1 MQRFSKDNFLAEMV
15 ELLNYFVNV
24 NVTSSY
30 VLNEISID
38 LVAMVQSRIGK
49 HATLLPTSRKKKIN
63 TKTMG
68 NKVNYCFYSSQTK
81 TLYIS
86 VFAWL

>member
-30 VLNEISID
+30 VLNEIFID
-38 LVAMVQSRIGK
+38 LVAMVHSRISK
-49 HATLLPTSRKKKIN
+49 HATLVPTSRKKKI
-63 TKTMG
+63 
-68 NKVNYCFYSSQTK
+68 
-81 TLYIS
+81 
-86 VFAWL
+86 